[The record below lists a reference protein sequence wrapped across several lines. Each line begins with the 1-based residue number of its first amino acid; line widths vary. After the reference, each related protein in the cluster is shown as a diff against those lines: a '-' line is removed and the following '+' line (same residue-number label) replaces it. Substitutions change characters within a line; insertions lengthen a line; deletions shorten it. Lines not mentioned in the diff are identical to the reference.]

1 MQHRTTISKYIKNST
16 FAFFIGLLSLQTS
29 AQKIKIDGVAVVI
42 GKNIVLDSDIDK
54 FKQEVELRSEG
65 KVKITDCEMLE
76 ELMQQKLMAHHAVVD
91 SVTVSDSEVSGNVDR
106 SIAYFTQQYGDI
118 DKVVKAYGFNDLEDL
133 RKELTTVQTENLL
146 IEKEQQKI
154 TEKIDVTPEEV
165 RLYFNGLKEKG
176 ELPQF
181 PAEIEL
187 AQIVIKAIPT
197 KTEIDRVVD
206 KLNELKKDIED
217 GSSFRMKAIINSD
230 DPGVTSNGG
239 EYTVTKESSFI
250 KEFKEM
256 AFTLDVGQV
265 SKPFKSE
272 FGYHIMQLH
281 AVKGNTRVASHILMQ
296 PEVPDSKMNELKV
309 KADSIV
315 QKIRE
320 GALTFEE
327 AVKKYSDDEDTRNSG
342 GLIINPST
350 GESKFDLTRMDPAF
364 YARVSDLKKG
374 EITDPFYDEERSGD
388 KMFKFI
394 LMKDRTDTHVANII
408 DDYVKVQQLAL
419 QKKKEETIT
428 KWSKEKIKDT
438 YINIGPTHG
447 KCTFE
452 KNWKKAILIT
462 ESK

>member
-1 MQHRTTISKYIKNST
+1 MQHKTTISKYIKVSI
-16 FAFFIGLLSLQTS
+16 FAFFLGFLGLQTY

-42 GKNIVLDSDIDK
+42 GKNIVLESDIAK

-65 KVKITDCEMLE
+65 KVTITDCEMLE
-76 ELMQQKLMAHHAVVD
+76 ELMQQKLMAHHAIVD
-91 SVTVSDSEVSGNVDR
+91 SVVVSDAEVSARVDR
-106 SIAYFTQQYGDI
+106 SIQYFTQQFGSEE
-118 DKVVKAYGFNDLEDL
+118 KVIKAYGFNDLEDL
-133 RKELTTVQTENLL
+133 KKELTTVQTENVL
-146 IEKEQQKI
+146 IEKEQEKV

-187 AQIVIKAIPT
+187 AQIVIKAVPT
-197 KTEIDRVVD
+197 KEETERIIA
-206 KLNELKKDIED
+206 KLNEIKKEIEE
-217 GSSFRMKAIINSD
+217 GSNFRMKAIINSD

-239 EYTVTKESSFI
+239 EYSVTKESSFI

-256 AFTLDVGQV
+256 AFTLDIGQV
-265 SKPFKSE
+265 SKPFKSQ

-281 AVKGNTRVASHILMQ
+281 AIKGNTRVASHILMQ
-296 PEVPDSKMNELKV
+296 PKVTDEKMEEIKEQ
-309 KADSIV
+309 AE
-315 QKIRE
+315 KIILEIR
-320 GALTFEE
+320 GGDITFEE
-327 AVKKYSDDEDTRNSG
+327 AVKKYSNDDETKNNG

-394 LMKDRTDTHVANII
+394 LMKDRTDTHVA
-408 DDYVKVQQLAL
+408 DLVEDYVKVQQLAL

-438 YINIGPTHG
+438 YINIGPTHSN
-447 KCTFE
+447 CTFD
-452 KNWKKAILIT
+452 KNWKK
-462 ESK
+462 EGNK

>member
-1 MQHRTTISKYIKNST
+1 MQHRTMISKYIKLSICT
-16 FAFFIGLLSLQTS
+16 FILGFVGLQTA

-54 FKQEVELRSEG
+54 FKQEIDLRSEG
-65 KVKITDCEMLE
+65 KIKITDCEMLE
-76 ELMQQKLMAHHAVVD
+76 ELMQQKLMSHHAVVD
-91 SVTVSDSEVSGNVDR
+91 SVVVSDPEISSRVDR
-106 SIAYFTQQYGDI
+106 SIQYFTQQYGSI
-118 DKVVKAYGFNDLEDL
+118 EKVVKAYGFNDLEDL
-133 RKELTTVQTENLL
+133 KKELTSVQKENIL
-146 IEKEQQKI
+146 IEKEQEKV
-154 TEKIDVTPEEV
+154 TEKVDVTPEEV
-165 RLYFNGLKEKG
+165 RLYYVGLKDKG

-187 AQIVIKAIPT
+187 AQIVLKAIPT
-197 KTEIDRVVD
+197 DEEIDRIIA
-206 KLNELKKDIED
+206 KLTEIKGQIEE

-230 DPGVTSNGG
+230 DPGVTNNGG

-281 AVKGNTRVASHILMQ
+281 KIKGNARIASHILMQ
-296 PEVPDSKMNELKV
+296 PEVPDAKLTEIKE
-309 KADSIV
+309 KAVEIISEIKDGKLSFS
-315 QKIRE
+315 
-320 GALTFEE
+320 A
-327 AVKKYSDDEDTRNSG
+327 AVKKYSNDSETKNNG
-342 GLIINPST
+342 GLIVNPST

-374 EITDPFYDEERSGD
+374 EMTDPFYDEERSGD

-394 LMKDRTDTHVANII
+394 LMKNRTDTHTADII
-408 DDYVKVQQLAL
+408 EDYVKIQQLAL

-438 YINIGPTHG
+438 YIKLGDEHS
-447 KCTFE
+447 KCVFN
-452 KNWKKAILIT
+452 KNWKK
-462 ESK
+462 EVNK

>member
-1 MQHRTTISKYIKNST
+1 MQHRTTISKYIKLSVCT
-16 FAFFIGLLSLQTS
+16 LFFGFVGLQAS

-42 GKNIVLDSDIDK
+42 GKNIVLDSDIAK
-54 FKQEVELRSEG
+54 FKQEVEVRSEG

-91 SVTVSDSEVSGNVDR
+91 SVTVSDPEITSRVDR
-106 SIAYFTQQYGDI
+106 SIQYFTQQYGSI
-118 DKVVKAYGFNDLEDL
+118 EKVIKAYGFNDLEDL
-133 RKELTTVQTENLL
+133 KKELTTVQTENVL
-146 IEKEQQKI
+146 IEKEQQKV
-154 TEKIDVTPEEV
+154 TEKVDVTPEEV
-165 RLYFNGLKEKG
+165 RLYYVGLKEKG

-187 AQIVIKAIPT
+187 AQIVLKAVPTNEETERVIAKLLEIK
-197 KTEIDRVVD
+197 KQ
-206 KLNELKKDIED
+206 IED
-217 GSSFRMKAIINSD
+217 GSSFKMKAIINSD

-239 EYTVTKESSFI
+239 QYTVTKESAFI

-256 AFTLDVGQV
+256 AFTLDIGQV
-265 SKPFKSE
+265 SKPFKSQ

-281 AVKGNTRVASHILMQ
+281 EIKGNTRIASHILMQ
-296 PEVPDSKMNELKV
+296 PEVPEDKLKEIKE
-309 KADSIV
+309 KAEKIIV
-315 QKIRE
+315 DVRE
-320 GALTFEE
+320 GKITFDD
-327 AVKKYSDDEDTRNSG
+327 AVKKYSDDDTKKNG

-374 EITDPFYDEERSGD
+374 EMTDPFYDEERSGD

-394 LMKDRTDTHVANII
+394 LMKDRTDTHVADII
-408 DDYVKVQQLAL
+408 EDYVKVQQLAL

-428 KWSKEKIKDT
+428 KWAKEKIKDT
-438 YINIGPTHG
+438 YIKIGDAHG

-452 KNWKKAILIT
+452 KNWKK
-462 ESK
+462 EVSK

>member
-1 MQHRTTISKYIKNST
+1 MQHRTTISKYIKLSVCT
-16 FAFFIGLLSLQTS
+16 LFFGFVGLQAS

-42 GKNIVLDSDIDK
+42 GKNIVLDSDIAK
-54 FKQEVELRSEG
+54 FKQEVEVRSEG

-91 SVTVSDSEVSGNVDR
+91 SVTVSDPEITSRVDR
-106 SIAYFTQQYGDI
+106 SIQYFTQQYGSI
-118 DKVVKAYGFNDLEDL
+118 EKVIKAYGFNDLEDL
-133 RKELTTVQTENLL
+133 KKELTTVQTENVL
-146 IEKEQQKI
+146 IEKEQQKV
-154 TEKIDVTPEEV
+154 TEKVDVTPEEV
-165 RLYFNGLKEKG
+165 RLYYVGLKEKG

-187 AQIVIKAIPT
+187 AQIVLKAVPTNEETERVIAKLLEIK
-197 KTEIDRVVD
+197 KQ
-206 KLNELKKDIED
+206 IED
-217 GSSFRMKAIINSD
+217 GSSFKMKAIINSD

-239 EYTVTKESSFI
+239 QYTVTKESAFI

-256 AFTLDVGQV
+256 AFTLDIGQV
-265 SKPFKSE
+265 SKPFKSQ

-281 AVKGNTRVASHILMQ
+281 EIKGNTRIASHILMQ
-296 PEVPDSKMNELKV
+296 PEVPEDKLKEIKE
-309 KADSIV
+309 KAEKIIV
-315 QKIRE
+315 DIRE
-320 GALTFEE
+320 GKITFDD
-327 AVKKYSDDEDTRNSG
+327 AVKKYSDDDTKKNG

-374 EITDPFYDEERSGD
+374 EMTDPFYDEERSGD

-394 LMKDRTDTHVANII
+394 LMKDRTDTHVADII
-408 DDYVKVQQLAL
+408 EDYVKVQQLAL

-428 KWSKEKIKDT
+428 KWAKEKIKDT
-438 YINIGPTHG
+438 YIKIGDAHG

-452 KNWKKAILIT
+452 KNWKK
-462 ESK
+462 EVSK

>member
-1 MQHRTTISKYIKNST
+1 MQHRTTILKYIKSSI
-16 FAFFIGLLSLQTS
+16 FALFLCFLGLQTS
-29 AQKIKIDGVAVVI
+29 AQKVKIDGVAVVI
-42 GKNIVLDSDIDK
+42 GKNIVLDSDIAK
-54 FKQEVELRSEG
+54 FKQEVEVRSEG
-65 KVKITDCEMLE
+65 KVQISDCEMLE

-91 SVTVSDSEVSGNVDR
+91 SVTVSDAEISDKVDR
-106 SIAYFTQQYGDI
+106 SIQYFTQQYGNI
-118 DKVVKAYGFNDLEDL
+118 DKVIKAYGFNDLEDL
-133 RKELTTVQTENLL
+133 KKELTTVQTENLL
-146 IEKEQQKI
+146 IEKEQLKI

-165 RLYFNGLKEKG
+165 RLYYNGLKEKG

-187 AQIVIKAIPT
+187 AQIVLTAVPT
-197 KTEIDRVVD
+197 KEETERVIA
-206 KLNELKKDIED
+206 KLLEIKKDIED
-217 GSSFRMKAIINSD
+217 GSNFRMKAIINSD
-230 DPGVTSNGG
+230 DPGVTNNGG
-239 EYTVTKESSFI
+239 EYTVTKESAFI

-256 AFTLDVGQV
+256 AFTLDIGQV

-374 EITDPFYDEERSGD
+374 EMTDPFYDEERSGD

-394 LMKDRTDTHVANII
+394 LMKGRTDTHVANII

-438 YINIGPTHG
+438 YINIGPTHS
-447 KCTFE
+447 KCTFD
-452 KNWKKAILIT
+452 KNWKKAVN
-462 ESK
+462 K

>member
-1 MQHRTTISKYIKNST
+1 MQQRTTISKFIKISICT
-16 FAFFIGLLSLQTS
+16 LFFGFVGLQTF

-42 GKNIVLDSDIDK
+42 GKNIVLDSDIAK
-54 FKQEVELRSEG
+54 FKQEVEVRSEG

-76 ELMQQKLMAHHAVVD
+76 ELMQQKLMAHHAIVD
-91 SVTVSDSEVSGNVDR
+91 SVTVSDSEIASKVDR
-106 SIAYFTQQYGDI
+106 SIQYFTQQYGNI
-118 DKVVKAYGFNDLEDL
+118 EKVIKAYGFNDLDDL
-133 RKELTTVQTENLL
+133 KKELTTVQTENLL

-154 TEKIDVTPEEV
+154 TEKVDVTPEEV
-165 RLYFNGLKEKG
+165 RLYYVGLKDKG

-187 AQIVIKAIPT
+187 AQIVMKAVPT
-197 KTEIDRVVD
+197 KEETESVIA
-206 KLNELKKDIED
+206 KLMEIKKEIED
-217 GSSFRMKAIINSD
+217 GSSFKMKAIINSD

-239 EYTVTKESSFI
+239 QYTVTKESAFI

-256 AFTLDVGQV
+256 AFTLDIGEV

-281 AVKGNTRVASHILMQ
+281 EVKGNTRVASHILMQ
-296 PEVPDSKMNELKV
+296 PEVPEDKLKEIKE
-309 KADSIV
+309 KAEKIILE
-315 QKIRE
+315 IRE
-320 GALTFEE
+320 GKLTFDD
-327 AVKKYSDDEDTRNSG
+327 AVKKYSNDDDTKNNG
-342 GLIINPST
+342 GVIINPST

-374 EITDPFYDEERSGD
+374 EMTEPFYDEERSGD

-394 LMKDRTDTHVANII
+394 LMKGRTDTHVADII
-408 DDYVKVQQLAL
+408 EDYVKIQQLAL

-438 YINIGPTHG
+438 YIKIGEVHN
-447 KCTFE
+447 KCTFN
-452 KNWKKAILIT
+452 KNWKKAV
-462 ESK
+462 SK

>member
-1 MQHRTTISKYIKNST
+1 MQYKTTISKYIRLSLFT
-16 FAFFIGLLSLQTS
+16 FLVFIGLQVSG
-29 AQKIKIDGVAVVI
+29 QKLKIDGVVVVI

-65 KVKITDCEMLE
+65 KIKITDCEMLE
-76 ELMQQKLMAHHAVVD
+76 ELMQQKLMSHHAVID
-91 SVTVSDSEVSGNVDR
+91 SITVADEEISSRVDR
-106 SIAYFTQQYGDI
+106 SIQYFTQQYGSI
-118 DKVVKAYGFNDLEDL
+118 EKVIKAYGFNDLDDL
-133 RKELTTVQTENLL
+133 KKELNSVQKENIL
-146 IEKEQQKI
+146 IEKEQQNI

-165 RLYFNGLKEKG
+165 RLYYNGLKEKE

-197 KTEIDRVVD
+197 PEETERVIN
-206 KLNELKKDIED
+206 KLNEIKKQIED
-217 GSSFRMKAIINSD
+217 GSNFKMKAIINSD

-272 FGYHIMQLH
+272 FGYHIMQLN
-281 AVKGNTRVASHILMQ
+281 AIKGNTRVASHILMQ
-296 PEVPDSKMNELKV
+296 LNVPEEKLNEIKR
-309 KADSIV
+309 KAEKIILE
-315 QKIRE
+315 IRE
-320 GALTFEE
+320 GKLTFND
-327 AVKKYSDDEDTRNSG
+327 AVKKYSNDDDSKNNG

-374 EITDPFYDEERSGD
+374 EMTEPFYDEERSGS

-394 LMKDRTDTHVANII
+394 LMKDRTNTHTADII
-408 DDYVKVQQLAL
+408 EDYVKIQQLAL

-438 YINIGPTHG
+438 YIKIGEVYN
-447 KCTFE
+447 KCTFD
-452 KNWKKAILIT
+452 KNWKKEI
-462 ESK
+462 SK

>member
-1 MQHRTTISKYIKNST
+1 MQHRTTILKYIKSSI
-16 FAFFIGLLSLQTS
+16 FALFLCFLGLQTS
-29 AQKIKIDGVAVVI
+29 AQKVKIDGVAVVI
-42 GKNIVLDSDIDK
+42 GKNIVLDSDIAK
-54 FKQEVELRSEG
+54 FKQEVEVRSEG
-65 KVKITDCEMLE
+65 KVQITDCEMLE

-91 SVTVSDSEVSGNVDR
+91 SVTVSDAEISEKVER
-106 SIAYFTQQYGDI
+106 SIQYFTQQYGDV
-118 DKVVKAYGFNDLEDL
+118 DKVIKAYGFNDLEDL
-133 RKELTTVQTENLL
+133 KKELTTVQTENLL
-146 IEKEQQKI
+146 IEKEQLKI

-165 RLYFNGLKEKG
+165 RLYFNGLKEKE

-187 AQIVIKAIPT
+187 AQIVLTAVPT
-197 KTEIDRVVD
+197 KQEVERVIN
-206 KLNELKKDIED
+206 KLNELKKEIED
-217 GSSFRMKAIINSD
+217 GSNFRMKAIINSD
-230 DPGVTSNGG
+230 DPGVTNNGG
-239 EYTVTKESSFI
+239 EYSVTKESAFI

-256 AFTLDVGQV
+256 AFTLDIGQV

-350 GESKFDLTRMDPAF
+350 R
-364 YARVSDLKKG
+364 R
-374 EITDPFYDEERSGD
+374 I
-388 KMFKFI
+388 
-394 LMKDRTDTHVANII
+394 
-408 DDYVKVQQLAL
+408 
-419 QKKKEETIT
+419 
-428 KWSKEKIKDT
+428 
-438 YINIGPTHG
+438 
-447 KCTFE
+447 
-452 KNWKKAILIT
+452 
-462 ESK
+462 